1 MHTRISLV
9 IATAATLLLP
19 IHVGAADKTS
29 KVLIAQGDSIMTVLE
44 KQNGQSVKLRLKS
57 GTEIS
62 GKVAYVGKGLVQIAE
77 ISGMEFF
84 DAVIDIADISA
95 VLIRVRKR

>member
-1 MHTRISLV
+1 MHRQFSLV
-9 IATAATLLLP
+9 IVIAATLLLP
-19 IHVGAADKTS
+19 FQAGAADKTS
-29 KVLIAQGDSIMTVLE
+29 KVQIAQGDSIMTVLE

-84 DAVIDIADISA
+84 DAVVNIDDISA